1 MPIPNGQPIPMHKL
15 HYILK
20 KKHLFTSRKHQKREE
35 MHQSQLSNN
44 KSKNGRK
51 VLPVKLP
58 NIGYFCCKKKAK
70 QENRRHLCRSVTLS
84 PQKKSTAP
92 VHNLTNTN
100 LTQQMLQVIRSLQ

>member
-58 NIGYFCCKKKAK
+58 NIGYFCCKKKGEARKSPSLVPQRHAFTAK
-70 QENRRHLCRSVTLS
+70 
-84 PQKKSTAP
+84 KKHCTC
-92 VHNLTNTN
+92 
-100 LTQQMLQVIRSLQ
+100 TQLN